1 MKDSEILSR
10 NYYPVTGNL
19 KLKGGACQEDLLH
32 LELRWNIPNSPL
44 IEMLNSYDF
53 ENSVMYS

>member
-19 KLKGGACQEDLLH
+19 KLKGGACQEDLSSD
-32 LELRWNIPNSPL
+32 EIFQTPL
-44 IEMLNSYDF
+44 IEMFNSYDF

>member
-19 KLKGGACQEDLLH
+19 KLKGGACQEDLAD
-32 LELRWNIPNSPL
+32 EIFQNPL
-44 IEMLNSYDF
+44 IEMFNSYDF